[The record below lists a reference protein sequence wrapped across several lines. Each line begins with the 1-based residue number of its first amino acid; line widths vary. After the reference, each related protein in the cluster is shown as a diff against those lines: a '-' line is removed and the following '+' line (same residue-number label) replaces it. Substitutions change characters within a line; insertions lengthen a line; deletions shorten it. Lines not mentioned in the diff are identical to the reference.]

1 MAEVTIPENREERA
15 KDIIERVEAQE
26 EKTEKPKQQAVVK
39 GKTKVK
45 KKAVGK
51 KVGDAI
57 LGEDVSEVKSY
68 LLWDVFIPAVKDT
81 LADLVKKG
89 IDALLFGGTESPRN
103 VRRDGGRS
111 RTSYSDYYDRR
122 RGRDRYDPEDRLRRS
137 RKANRRAIH
146 EFDDILFMDRMD
158 AEHVLDAMVDIT
170 MNYGMVSVADFYE
183 LAGEECNYT
192 DNKYGWGSVRDAQ
205 VVRVRDGYI
214 IDFPKPEPID

>member
-1 MAEVTIPENREERA
+1 MAEVVIPENREERA
-15 KDIIERVEAQE
+15 KDLIEKVENDQA
-26 EKTEKPKQQAVVK
+26 KREKPSNKPVVT

-45 KKAVGK
+45 KKPAAK

-57 LGEDVSEVKSY
+57 LGEDISEVKSY

-89 IDALLFGGTESPRN
+89 IDALLFGGTSSPRN
-103 VRRDGGRS
+103 MRRDGSRS

-122 RGRDRYDPEDRLRRS
+122 RGRDRDYEDRTRRS
-137 RKANRRAIH
+137 RKPNRRAIH
-146 EFDDILFMDRMD
+146 EFDDILFADRVD
-158 AEHVLDAMVDIT
+158 AEHVVDAMIDIT

-183 LAGEECNYT
+183 LAGEESNYT
-192 DNKYGWGSVRDAQ
+192 DNKYGWGSLRDAQ
-205 VVRVRDGYI
+205 VVRVRDGWI